1 MTGRASPGTRSAFR
15 VEHFVDYLNFERGLA
30 ERTISAYTRDLDRL
44 LVFLEG
50 EGVPRPA
57 EVDATVLRKY
67 VFHLKDQGLAATSIR
82 RAQSSLRTYFSFLL
96 DEGVVEDDPSD
107 RLESP
112 RVWQT
117 LPDVLSVDE
126 VERLLHA
133 PDPDHHLYLRDRAL
147 LEFLYAT
154 GARVSEASG
163 LSRRALDLEERVCL
177 IFGKGSKE
185 RLVPLGAPAARA
197 IDRYLRELRPR
208 LERGRGE
215 GKVFLNHRGGPL
227 GRVGMYNTVKK
238 AARRAG
244 LEKEVSPHVLRH
256 TFATH
261 LLQGGADLAAV
272 QELLGHADIS
282 TTQIYTHVDRQHLVD
297 VHRRFHP
304 RGG

>member
-1 MTGRASPGTRSAFR
+1 VTETPSRATRAAFR
-15 VEHFVDYLNFERGLA
+15 VEHFVDYLDFERGLA
-30 ERTISAYTRDLDRL
+30 ERTIDAYVRDLERL
-44 LVFLEG
+44 LAFLEE
-50 EGVPRPA
+50 EGVARP
-57 EVDATVLRKY
+57 EDIDAGVLRTY
-67 VFHLKDQGLAATSIR
+67 VFHLKDGGLAASSIR

-112 RVWQT
+112 RVWRT
-117 LPDVLSVDE
+117 LPDVLSVDD
-126 VERLLHA
+126 VERLLDA
-133 PDPDHHLYLRDRAL
+133 PDPDHDLYLRDRAL

-163 LSRRALDLEERVCL
+163 LSRRALDLEERLCL

-185 RLVPLGAPAARA
+185 RLVPLGAPATRA
-197 IDRYLRELRPR
+197 IERYLRELRPR
-208 LERGRGE
+208 LERGKGE

-227 GRVGMYNTVKK
+227 GRVGMYNAVKK
-238 AARRAG
+238 AARRSG
-244 LEKEVSPHVLRH
+244 LEKKVSPHVLRH

-282 TTQIYTHVDRQHLVD
+282 TTQIYTHVDRQHLVK